1 MATGKTGRSRNLRL
15 IVTPADSGSWNM
27 AVDQALLQSVQL
39 DRQPCLRLYQWSEP
53 TLSLGYFQ
61 PVADRQQHPP
71 TLACP
76 VVRRATGGGAIC
88 HDREITYSLVTP
100 VEILAQQDTRQLY
113 GLVHQAIIDE
123 LEQQDVTATLR
134 PAVEPTA
141 TNKEPFLCF
150 LRKTMGDILIG
161 THKVGGSAQRRQQ
174 GIILQH
180 GSLLLKQ
187 SPAAPELKGIEDL
200 TQSCLN
206 LQQWSDRWCQ
216 RLARQLD
223 LHLVP
228 GKLDEKQAE
237 MARTIEKSRFDSNS
251 WTDRR

>member
-1 MATGKTGRSRNLRL
+1 
-15 IVTPADSGSWNM
+15 M

-61 PVADRQQHPP
+61 PVADRHQHPP

-100 VEILAQQDTRQLY
+100 VETLAQQNTGQLY
-113 GLVHQAIIDE
+113 DLVHQAIVDE
-123 LEQQDVTATLR
+123 LAEQDVIATLR
-134 PAVEPTA
+134 PPVNPTA
-141 TNKEPFLCF
+141 TDKEPFLCF
-150 LRKTMGDILIG
+150 LRKTMGDILVG

-187 SPAAPELKGIEDL
+187 SPAVPELKGIEDL
-200 TQSCLN
+200 TQNCLD

-223 LHLVP
+223 LHLVH
-228 GKLDEKQAE
+228 GELDEKQAK
-237 MARTIEKSRFDSNS
+237 MARIIEKSRFDSNS
-251 WTDRR
+251 WTERR

>member
-1 MATGKTGRSRNLRL
+1 M
-15 IVTPADSGSWNM
+15 VTPANSGSWNM
-27 AVDQALLQSVQL
+27 AVDQALLQSAQL
-39 DRQPCLRLYQWSEP
+39 DRQPCLRLYQWNEP

-61 PVADRQQHPP
+61 PVANRRQHPP

-100 VEILAQQDTRQLY
+100 IETVAQQDTRQLY
-113 GLVHQAIIDE
+113 DLVHQAIIDE
-123 LEQQDVTATLR
+123 LQEHDVIATLR
-134 PAVEPTA
+134 PPVDPIAA
-141 TNKEPFLCF
+141 NKEPFLCF

-187 SPAAPELKGIEDL
+187 SPAAPELQGIEDL
-200 TQSCLN
+200 TPTCLD
-206 LQQWSDRWCQ
+206 LQQWSDQWCQ
-216 RLARQLD
+216 RLARKLD
-223 LHLVP
+223 LHLVHTEL
-228 GKLDEKQAE
+228 GEKQAE
-237 MARTIEKSRFDSNS
+237 IARGIEKSRFNSNS
-251 WTDRR
+251 WTERR

>member
-1 MATGKTGRSRNLRL
+1 M
-15 IVTPADSGSWNM
+15 VTPASSGSWNM

-61 PVADRQQHPP
+61 SVADRHRHSS

-100 VEILAQQDTRQLY
+100 IETLAHQTTRQLY
-113 GLVHQAIIDE
+113 DLVHQTIVDE
-123 LEQQDVTATLR
+123 LGEQNVSATLR
-134 PAVEPTA
+134 PPVASIA
-141 TNKEPFLCF
+141 ANKEPFLCF

-161 THKVGGSAQRRQQ
+161 NHKVGGSAQRRQQ

-187 SPAAPELKGIEDL
+187 SPAAPELPGIEDL
-200 TQSCLN
+200 VPTCLDM
-206 LQQWSDRWCQ
+206 QQWTDQWCQ
-216 RLARQLD
+216 RLARKLD
-223 LHLVP
+223 LNLVHTEL
-228 GKLDEKQAE
+228 GEKQAE
-237 MARTIEKSRFDSNS
+237 IARDIEKSRFNCDS
-251 WTDRR
+251 WTQRR

>member
-1 MATGKTGRSRNLRL
+1 M
-15 IVTPADSGSWNM
+15 VTPAGSGSWNM
-27 AVDQALLQSVQL
+27 AVDQALLQSAQL
-39 DRQPCLRLYQWSEP
+39 DRQPCLRLYQWSKP

-61 PVADRQQHPP
+61 PVADRHQHPP

-100 VEILAQQDTRQLY
+100 IETLAQQNTRQLY
-113 GLVHQAIIDE
+113 DLVHQTIVDE
-123 LEQQDVTATLR
+123 LGEHDVIATLR
-134 PAVEPTA
+134 PPVPHTA
-141 TNKEPFLCF
+141 ANKEPFLCF

-187 SPAAPELKGIEDL
+187 SPAAPELPGIEDL
-200 TQSCLN
+200 TPACLDM
-206 LQQWSDRWCQ
+206 QQWSAQWCQ
-216 RLARQLD
+216 RLARKLD
-223 LHLVP
+223 LHLVHTEI
-228 GKLDEKQAE
+228 GEKQAE
-237 MARTIEKSRFDSNS
+237 IAREIEQSRFKSDS
-251 WTDRR
+251 WTERR